1 MPRGA
6 WKTAKAAA
14 MMMTIAKAAAAARR
28 QNKPQLGNSFFALAK
43 TASSRQAVKG
53 REIKSSWNNPG
64 ETLCNASGGDLAP
77 SLDGD
82 GAGPGTTCLLL
93 TRKIFPHFTH
103 VIHSLPV
110 GFRSAFQQIVYEF
123 PYTLRHKVVSWG
135 SVYFFRRLSCNFL
148 LAWLY
153 ISCLPNCQKYLWQNL
168 GTDLMPHSA

>member
-1 MPRGA
+1 MALTFLSRKFC
-6 WKTAKAAA
+6 KT
-14 MMMTIAKAAAAARR
+14 I
-28 QNKPQLGNSFFALAK
+28 FFVMSAHYIFFQISYKL
-43 TASSRQAVKG
+43 
-53 REIKSSWNNPG
+53 IKSSWNNPG

-135 SVYFFRRLSCNFL
+135 SVYFFRRRSCNFL

-153 ISCLPNCQKYLWQNL
+153 SSCLSNCQKYLWQNYL
-168 GTDLMPHSA
+168 GTDLVPHSA